1 MSRPSVY
8 SVEQVNKYIKDL
20 ICQDFMLGSICVL
33 GEISNCKYSTSGH
46 IYFTLKDDKSNI
58 DCVMFASAA
67 RSLKFKLERGKSVIV
82 SGRVDV
88 YEASGRYQLYAQ
100 SIEDAGAGD
109 LNAQYEALKARLEEM
124 GMFAEE
130 YKKPIPKYI
139 RTLGV
144 VTAET
149 GAVIHDIMTTVARR
163 NPTIQIILVPAQVQ
177 GEGAASTIID
187 GIHTLEKMGVDAM
200 IVGRGG
206 GSIED
211 LWCFNDEELAM
222 AVFNCSVPIV
232 SAVGHES
239 DVTIIDYV
247 ADRRAATPTA
257 AAEICA
263 WLLDDTL
270 KYVDD
275 LARQMRRSV
284 LDRVDRCRARADGLR
299 GRIKAGSPQ
308 HKLETNR
315 IKADAFAEKYYNSV
329 TRRLDGYKN
338 RLSAFSLVRLTE
350 LANTRVQVNKNK
362 MAILAGRIDA
372 ASPMK
377 KLASG
382 YSLVTDSDNK
392 IAKYDNVSIGDELT
406 VHMLDGDV
414 RASVTQKLKARR

>member
-1 MSRPSVY
+1 MSKPSVY
-8 SVEQVNKYIKDL
+8 SVEQVNRYIKNL
-20 ICQDFMLGSICVL
+20 ICQDFMLGRICVL
-33 GEISNCKYSTSGH
+33 GEISDCKYSAAGH
-46 IYFTLKDDKSNI
+46 IYFTLKDEKSSI
-58 DCVMFASAA
+58 DCVMFSSAA
-67 RSLKFKLERGKSVIV
+67 RSLRFRLERGKSVIV

-100 SIEDAGAGD
+100 TIEDAGAGD

-130 YKKPIPKYI
+130 YKKPIPRFI
-139 RTLGV
+139 STLGV

-177 GEGAASTIID
+177 GEGAVATIID
-187 GIHTLEKMGVDAM
+187 GIHKLEELGVDAM

-211 LWCFNDEELAM
+211 IWCFNDEDLAM

-239 DVTIIDYV
+239 DFTIIDYV

-270 KYVDD
+270 LRVDE
-275 LARQMRRSV
+275 LAHEMRRSV
-284 LDRVDRCRARADGLR
+284 LERVDRYRNRVDIVQGK
-299 GRIKAGSPQ
+299 IKAGSPVN
-308 HKLETNR
+308 KLETNR
-315 IKADAFAEKYYNSV
+315 IRANAYAERYHNLVNHKLSQNS
-329 TRRLDGYKN
+329 N
-338 RLSAFSLVRLTE
+338 RLTLLNADRLTE
-350 LANTRVQVNKNK
+350 LIERKVLVNKNK
-362 MAILAGRIDA
+362 MALIAGRIDA
-372 ASPMK
+372 SSPMK

-382 YSLVTDSDNK
+382 YSLVTDANNK
-392 IAKYDNVSIGDELT
+392 IAKYESVSVGDELT

-414 RASVTQKLKARR
+414 RANVTQKLER